1 MNSKYFWYAIAVTAI
16 STVMSWASMFSNLSS
31 SSSGRG
37 SSFSSG
43 STYRGGGGG
52 GHK

>member
-1 MNSKYFWYAIAVTAI
+1 MNGKYIWYAIAVTAI
-16 STVMSWASMFSNLSS
+16 STVMSWASMFSSFGS

-37 SSFSSG
+37 SGFSSG